1 MEKLLI
7 PLGQIYFISNLMTI
21 GFYLFNYNL
30 GLTNNF
36 NPNFYIV
43 IGFLI
48 SFFLIFTR
56 YMGSKR
62 YILSLISPKKNNK
75 FYREKKIINL
85 SKVNSKF
92 SFLENEILRGNF
104 FAEPG
109 MILNFFLIF
118 YLKEINILEMYLI
131 LFIYNFVIFLKN
143 NSFRN
148 LFFKY

>member
-1 MEKLLI
+1 MVLIEYTLLGATCWVVFGALDSFRRRYGKI
-7 PLGQIYFISNLMTI
+7 VKKTFYGETLDSFGADIFYFLTPMTI

-62 YILSLISPKKNNK
+62 YILT
-75 FYREKKIINL
+75 
-85 SKVNSKF
+85 
-92 SFLENEILRGNF
+92 
-104 FAEPG
+104 
-109 MILNFFLIF
+109 
-118 YLKEINILEMYLI
+118 
-131 LFIYNFVIFLKN
+131 
-143 NSFRN
+143 
-148 LFFKY
+148 